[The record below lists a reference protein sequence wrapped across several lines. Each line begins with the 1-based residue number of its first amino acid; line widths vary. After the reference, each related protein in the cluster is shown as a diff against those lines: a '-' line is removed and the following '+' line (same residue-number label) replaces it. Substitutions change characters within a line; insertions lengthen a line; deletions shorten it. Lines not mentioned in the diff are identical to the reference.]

1 MEFTSLNEGTN
12 FLTYPANKVIGILS
26 TPEELHAAVTELN
39 NAGFQKE
46 QLQVLC
52 GEKGAERLDP
62 TGERHGFLARLYRFV
77 EKFGDMESKHL
88 SEYKSELLRG
98 HFLLAIDVAAEV
110 DRARVLNVLKTHR
123 ATRVNF
129 FGKWTVEGLSSE

>member
-12 FLTYPANKVIGILS
+12 FLTYPANKVISILN

-52 GEKGAERLDP
+52 GEKGAERLDQP
-62 TGERHGFLARLYRFV
+62 ANATDSSPDFIV
-77 EKFGDMESKHL
+77 S
-88 SEYKSELLRG
+88 
-98 HFLLAIDVAAEV
+98 
-110 DRARVLNVLKTHR
+110 LKNSVIWSRST
-123 ATRVNF
+123 
-129 FGKWTVEGLSSE
+129 